1 MILFKIRCELHYA
14 VNGTTEFLFGVLPAS
29 NAHQSVE
36 SEWLSIDTASGRLE
50 HSEHVEP
57 GLGNRLVRTRA
68 NAGLLQLNYQ
78 ANLVVMHLTSAP
90 DLVSETDIAHLP
102 LSTLSY
108 LLPSRYCHSDRMSGI
123 ALQEFGALP
132 RGYRRVEAV
141 CEWVHKRMRFAPGS
155 TNSTTS
161 AEEALMQGAGVCR
174 DFAHVVIT
182 LLRALN
188 IPARYVTGYDYGVD
202 PSYGPT
208 DFHAYVEA
216 FLGNRW
222 WIFDATRLAPRNGLV
237 RIATGRDAADCA
249 FATLFGPT
257 CYVGMQIEI
266 NSIGTS
272 IVDDRGV
279 AYSTAGAQE
288 TFLSGNPVPC
298 KADYAAA
305 A

>member
-1 MILFKIRCELHYA
+1 MTLFKIRCELQYA
-14 VNGTTEFLFGVLPAS
+14 VNGTTEFLFGVLPAR
-29 NAHQSVE
+29 NAQQSVE
-36 SEWLSIDTASGRLE
+36 SEWLSIKGASGQLE
-50 HSEHVEP
+50 YSEHIEP
-57 GLGNRLVRTRA
+57 GLGNRIVRTHA
-68 NAGLLQLNYQ
+68 HAGSLQLHYQ
-78 ANLVVMHLTSAP
+78 ANLVVMHLSSP
-90 DLVSETDIAHLP
+90 PGLVLEHDIAQLP
-102 LSTLSY
+102 MSTFSY

-123 ALQEFGALP
+123 ARREFGSLP
-132 RGYRRVEAV
+132 RGYQRVEAV
-141 CEWVHKRMRFAPGS
+141 CDWVHKRMRFAPGS

-161 AEEALMQGAGVCR
+161 AEEALTQGAGVCR

-188 IPARYVTGYDYGVD
+188 IPARFVTGYDYGVD
-202 PSYGPT
+202 PIYGPT

-222 WIFDATRLAPRNGLV
+222 WIFDATRMAPRNGLV

-266 NSIGTS
+266 NPIGTT

-288 TFLSGNPVPC
+288 APSRVNPAPYRT
-298 KADYAAA
+298 DYAAA